1 MSKLRFGILGCAQI
15 AVNAVIPAIQQ
26 SELGVVA
33 AIASRD
39 WKKAKQTADDL
50 QIPVAYGSYAELL
63 ADSTIDAIYIP
74 LPNHLHREWVIK
86 AARAGKHVLCE
97 KPLSLSERHAVQMVE
112 ACEMFNVKLAEA
124 FMYRYHPR
132 YARIR
137 EIIRSGEIGDV
148 RALHG
153 VFTYNQAAAESDVR
167 FQPEMGGGGLLDVGC
182 YPISAARYLLGQ
194 EPEAATMHALFSE
207 KHNDVDMMASG
218 LVEFPGG
225 VALTFQC
232 GMWADFSNTLEIHGT
247 AGRIHLPAAFLTNE
261 QNSPAFTVYANG
273 QAREEEAAEIN
284 AYVLQ
289 VDAFAKSILHDEP
302 LVFDPWDAVSNMRVL
317 EACLQSARERAR
329 IVLPINEHA
338 TA

>member
-1 MSKLRFGILGCAQI
+1 MNKLRFGILGCARI
-15 AVNAVIPAIQQ
+15 AVQAVIPAIQK

-39 WKKAKQTADDL
+39 SEKAKQKAEEL
-50 QIPVAYGSYAELL
+50 QIPVSYGSYEELL
-63 ADSTIDAIYIP
+63 ADSSIDAVYIP

-86 AARAGKHVLCE
+86 AARAGKHVICE

-137 EIIRSGEIGDV
+137 EIIRSGEIGEV
-148 RALHG
+148 RGLHG
-153 VFTYNQAAAESDVR
+153 VFTFNNADAESDVR
-167 FQPEMGGGGLLDVGC
+167 FHPEMGGGGLLDVGC

-194 EPEAATMHALFSE
+194 EPEAATMHALFSPD
-207 KHNDVDMMASG
+207 HNNVDMMASG

-225 VALTFQC
+225 VSLTFQC
-232 GMWADFSNTLEIHGT
+232 GMWADFSNTLDIHGT
-247 AGRIHLPAAFLTNE
+247 TGRIHLPAAFLTNDD
-261 QNSPAFTVYANG
+261 NSPAFTVYANG
-273 QAREEEAAEIN
+273 QARIEEAASVNPYI
-284 AYVLQ
+284 LQ
-289 VDAFAKSILHDEP
+289 VDAFAKSILHGEP
-302 LVFDPWDAVSNMRVL
+302 LIFDAWDAVSNMRVL
-317 EACLQSARERAR
+317 EACLHSAKEKAR